1 MMDSESV
8 RLSVTGEEHA
18 EVLAEFFRQ
27 VWDPGAT
34 AHGILQ
40 ARAAAA
46 AANFTEP
53 GQPPPSF
60 LALRGKRVLGFL
72 GSLPAR
78 FWNGQTELP
87 GYWLKGLMV
96 LPEFRGGP
104 IGYSVLRE
112 ATRRFPRSAAQ
123 TVAPA
128 ARRLFGALGF
138 KDLGAIP
145 NFVRVLRGGR
155 MAARIDLA
163 ALGIERGPAA
173 LRRLLPLAQRSGLA
187 WLGGGIVGGALRL
200 RAALGRASAGG
211 IRLGE
216 AGLPPGGE
224 LDALW
229 ADHRA
234 SLRAGAVRD
243 ANEMA
248 FRYGALAGQEAGRY
262 RVASVRRSGRLAGIA
277 VVREPRHE
285 GDPRLKG
292 IALAS
297 LSDLWFDPADSE
309 AGLATL
315 GAAEATARGLGADA
329 LLCSSGHSGL
339 VGLLRR
345 QGYLA
350 TGGNMHLL
358 FRDVTEAASSWPL
371 ALDQWWISR
380 GDARSD
386 EVF

>member
-1 MMDSESV
+1 MMNSEPV

-18 EVLAEFFRQ
+18 DTLAAFFRQ

-34 AHGILQ
+34 ALGVQQ

-46 AANFTEP
+46 AANFTDP
-53 GQPPPSF
+53 GLPPPSF
-60 LALRGKRVLGFL
+60 LALHGDRVVGFL

-78 FWNGQTELP
+78 FWNGAIELP

-96 LPEFRGGP
+96 LPEYRGGP
-104 IGYSVLRE
+104 IGYFVVRE
-112 ATRRFPRSAAQ
+112 ATRRFPRSAAL

-155 MAARIDLA
+155 LAARIDLA
-163 ALGIERGPAA
+163 TLGIERGPAA
-173 LRRLLPLAQRSGLA
+173 LRRVLPLAQHTGLA
-187 WLGGGIVGGALRL
+187 WLGGSVLGGALRL
-200 RAALGRASAGG
+200 RAALGRTAAAGFTP
-211 IRLGE
+211 GE
-216 AGLPPGGE
+216 AGLPPGSE

-229 ADHRA
+229 AEHRA

-243 ANEMA
+243 GNEMA
-248 FRYGALAGQEAGRY
+248 FRHGSLAGDEAGRY
-262 RVASVRRSGRLAGIA
+262 RVASVRRGARLAGIA
-277 VVREPRHE
+277 VVREPRRE

-297 LSDLWFDPADSE
+297 LSDLWYDPLDAT

-315 GAAEATARGLGADA
+315 GAAEATARKLGADA
-329 LLCSSGHSGL
+329 LLCSTGHSL
-339 VGLLRR
+339 LRGLLRR
-345 QGYLA
+345 QGYLE

-358 FRDVTEAASSWPL
+358 LRDVTETAPDWPL
-371 ALDQWWISR
+371 GLDQWWVSR
-380 GDARSD
+380 GDAGSD
-386 EVF
+386 GVF

>member
-1 MMDSESV
+1 MSSESV
-8 RLSVTGEEHA
+8 WLSVAGEEHA
-18 EVLAEFFRQ
+18 VALAEFFRQ
-27 VWDPGAT
+27 VWDPGTT
-34 AHGILQ
+34 ALGILQ
-40 ARAAAA
+40 ARRSAA
-46 AANFTEP
+46 AANFTDP
-53 GQPPPSF
+53 GQPPPAF
-60 LALRGKRVLGFL
+60 LALHGERVVGFL

-78 FWNGQTELP
+78 FWNGTVELP

-96 LPEFRGGP
+96 LPEYRGGP

-112 ATRRFPRSAAQ
+112 ATRSLPRSAAL

-138 KDLGAIP
+138 KDIGAIP

-173 LRRLLPLAQRSGLA
+173 LRRVLPLAQRTGLA
-187 WLGGGIVGGALRL
+187 WLGGSALGGALRL
-200 RAALGRASAGG
+200 RAALGRTAAAGF
-211 IRLGE
+211 RRDS
-216 AGLPPGGE
+216 AGLPPGSE

-229 ADHRA
+229 ADHRV

-243 ANEMA
+243 GNEMA
-248 FRYGALAGQEAGRY
+248 FRYGSLAGSEAGRY
-262 RVASVRRSGRLAGIA
+262 RVASVRRGSRLAGVA
-277 VVREPRHE
+277 VVREARRE

-297 LSDLWFDPADSE
+297 LSDLWFDPLDAA

-315 GAAEATARGLGADA
+315 GAAEATARSLGADA
-329 LLCSSGHSGL
+329 LLCSSGHARLG
-339 VGLLRR
+339 GLLRR
-345 QGYLA
+345 QGYVE

-358 FRDVTEAASSWPL
+358 LRDVTEAASAWPL
-371 ALDQWWISR
+371 GLDQWWITR